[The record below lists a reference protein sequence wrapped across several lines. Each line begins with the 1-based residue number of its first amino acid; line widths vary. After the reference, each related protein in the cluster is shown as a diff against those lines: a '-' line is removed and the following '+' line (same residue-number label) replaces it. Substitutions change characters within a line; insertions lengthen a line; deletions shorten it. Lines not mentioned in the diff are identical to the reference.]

1 MPYHSDNK
9 DKKKKKPMKKKPMKK
24 KPVRKKPV
32 LKVRKGMTQNQRDK
46 LKEHAKHHTSQH
58 MAIMIKEMK
67 AGASFTKAHNKA
79 KKMVGK

>member
-1 MPYHSDNK
+1 MPYHSDKK
-9 DKKKKKPMKKKPMKK
+9 DKKKKKPMKK

-46 LKEHAKHHTSQH
+46 LQEHAKHHTSQH

-67 AGASFTKAHNKA
+67 AGASFTKSHKKA
-79 KKMVGK
+79 LKMVGK